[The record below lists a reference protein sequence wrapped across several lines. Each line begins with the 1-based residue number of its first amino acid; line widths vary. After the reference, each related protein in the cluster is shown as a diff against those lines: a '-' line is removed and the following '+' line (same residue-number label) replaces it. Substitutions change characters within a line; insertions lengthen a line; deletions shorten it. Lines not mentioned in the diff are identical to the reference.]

1 MRADQEALTAL
12 RRAARRPGVEIK
24 LAALA
29 ADRHACRYVG
39 HPGPEVWLDSIE
51 RTSDEKGAGA
61 QALKALVEEADR
73 QGALIRLYVDYAD
86 ERLFDYYAQFGFE
99 RDQAGGKIME
109 RLPKEK
115 PAPRLGAGL
124 RRSKP

>member
-1 MRADQEALTAL
+1 MRADQEALAAL

-99 RDQAGGKIME
+99 RDPAGGEIME
-109 RLPKEK
+109 RPPKEK